1 MSNDPKRT
9 CPSHGPM
16 VKIDGQGRLGK
27 PPPPPKPE
35 TIAADQQW
43 IRVALS
49 SISEKWKLV

>member
-1 MSNDPKRT
+1 MSDPKRT

-35 TIAADQQW
+35 TIKADQQW

-49 SISEKWKLV
+49 SMSEKWRLV